1 MGNGTFLCPSRIQ
14 KDGRLEHPYGRDPR
28 RGGKTRGNGDQSGRH
43 GDPRFRSPDGRVC
56 LHHSSGTGRIS
67 RAYGD
72 RRVRRNGE
80 NGSPRPG
87 LRFCVCNKGRR
98 DKGVQHQV
106 CSRIFTV
113 HGKEPHTGYP
123 RQGGGAKARKEVEAY
138 FAANPGLKSAPQ
150 TLVLMPCE
158 GEEYGPYYG
167 LGTYCFAIDFS
178 ELDVRHLGAKNPKG
192 KKFAKYFG
200 GMAHEFGHAFGLPH
214 NHATRSDEKARGT
227 ALMGHGNYTLGDSP
241 TLLTPASA
249 KILEVC
255 DVFRADPK
263 PATPSRHILRETQA
277 TFEKTPQG
285 VRVRGKVPTPNDLH
299 ALIAYYD
306 KDKWAGVN
314 NNYDAESFVVPIA
327 PDGAFDLLMPFA
339 EIHPGKTPHAQAQLR
354 LIYKDGTQELLRHTL
369 DPKPAKEE

>member
-1 MGNGTFLCPSRIQ
+1 MKTFATLLLTAGLAGLAAAARQPAANVVYFIPSDLRASENYHARLNAVLRAMQ
-14 KDGRLEHPYGRDPR
+14 KFYDGELA
-28 RGGKTRGNGDQSGRH
+28 RH
-43 GDPRFRSPDGRVC
+43 GSAARLRLQTDPARPDQ
-56 LHHSSGTGRIS
+56 I
-67 RAYGD
+67 
-72 RRVRRNGE
+72 
-80 NGSPRPG
+80 
-87 LRFCVCNKGRR
+87 
-98 DKGVQHQV
+98 
-106 CSRIFTV
+106 RIFTV

-123 RQGGGAKARKEVEAY
+123 RQGGGMKAHKEVEAY

-167 LGTYCFAIDFS
+167 WGKYCFAIDFS
-178 ELDVRHLGAKNPKG
+178 ELDVRYLGAKNPKG

-241 TLLTPASA
+241 TFLTPASA